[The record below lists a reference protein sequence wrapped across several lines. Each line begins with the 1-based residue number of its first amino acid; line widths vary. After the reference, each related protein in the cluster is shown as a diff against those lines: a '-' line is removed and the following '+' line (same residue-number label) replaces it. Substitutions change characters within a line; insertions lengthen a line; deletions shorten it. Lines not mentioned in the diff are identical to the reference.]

1 MNWSI
6 IGEAIDI
13 APVPVIHSLPWKC
26 EVWGVVL
33 VMKLW
38 AAWVA
43 TVATVRRQTHGKAS
57 EIWVFA
63 SAKSFL
69 KIRLHLMGATD
80 FWTFP
85 VFRCFQVVL
94 YEWQI
99 QTLWDT
105 ARILSTN
112 FKDSVTL
119 WPFLIFHLAWQK
131 GHASLSWVP
140 ARFSTRSCK
149 LVAVSSKWT
158 QSRFVS
164 SFFYSRQVVRC
175 VFSIHNSCLSARNWF
190 LDVSRDGGNE
200 LECGFTNHWNDSEC
214 CTTAKRSMAQMAWF
228 ATWFTP
234 EFISLVPKTA
244 VSPMYFAFAPL
255 LNSHLLKQ
263 TANQCPGQT
272 GSFTVRHSNDGRQRS
287 LPTETVR
294 AVHV

>member
-1 MNWSI
+1 MTI
-6 IGEAIDI
+6 
-13 APVPVIHSLPWKC
+13 
-26 EVWGVVL
+26 
-33 VMKLW
+33 
-38 AAWVA
+38 
-43 TVATVRRQTHGKAS
+43 
-57 EIWVFA
+57 
-63 SAKSFL
+63 
-69 KIRLHLMGATD
+69 
-80 FWTFP
+80 
-85 VFRCFQVVL
+85 
-94 YEWQI
+94 
-99 QTLWDT
+99 
-105 ARILSTN
+105 
-112 FKDSVTL
+112 
-119 WPFLIFHLAWQK
+119 LIFHLARQK